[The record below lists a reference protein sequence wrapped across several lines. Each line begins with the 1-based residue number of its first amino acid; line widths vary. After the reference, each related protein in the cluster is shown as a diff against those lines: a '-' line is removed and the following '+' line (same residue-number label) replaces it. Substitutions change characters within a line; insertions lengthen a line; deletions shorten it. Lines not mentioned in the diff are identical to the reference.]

1 MASLKIRKGDKVK
14 IISGK
19 DRGKSGKVLRAL
31 PRETRVVVEGVN
43 VAKQHTRPSQRNPQG
58 GIIEK
63 ELPIHISNVMLI
75 CPRCNQSTRVS
86 RRVTPEGIVRV
97 CKKCE
102 REID

>member
-1 MASLKIRKGDKVK
+1 MGGLKIRKGDKVK

-43 VAKQHTRPSQRNPQG
+43 VAKRHTRPSQRNPQG

-75 CPRCNQSTRVS
+75 CPRCNQPTRVS
-86 RRVTPEGIVRV
+86 CQFTSEGILRV

>member
-1 MASLKIRKGDKVK
+1 LGSFKIRKGDKVK
-14 IISGK
+14 VISGK

-31 PRETRVVVEGVN
+31 PREARIVVEGVN
-43 VAKQHTRPSQRNPQG
+43 VAKRHTRPSQRNPQG

-75 CPRCNQSTRVS
+75 CPRCNRSTRVS
-86 RRVTPEGIVRV
+86 RQVTSEGAVRV